1 MLESSFLFELASV
14 SVLLLAGYV
23 EVEGNLYVG
32 VLGNSAC
39 AVQAAA
45 LRIFFQV
52 ALSLEPLPS

>member
-14 SVLLLAGYV
+14 FVLPLAGYV
-23 EVEGNLYVG
+23 EVDRNLYVG